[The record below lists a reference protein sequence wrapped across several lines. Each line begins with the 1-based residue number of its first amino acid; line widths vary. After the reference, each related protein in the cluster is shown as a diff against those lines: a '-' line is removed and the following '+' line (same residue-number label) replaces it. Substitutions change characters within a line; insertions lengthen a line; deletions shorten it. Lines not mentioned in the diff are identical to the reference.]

1 VGGYE
6 HPGGTFGARATAP
19 AGDGDGDAGGPLFH
33 ARPALPTGTVT
44 FLFTDVEGSTR
55 LAREL
60 GEAWLPLLHRHRE
73 IIRAALTG
81 HGGVEVQTEGD
92 GFFAAFSRAPAAVS
106 AVAQAQR
113 DLAVEPWPP
122 GAAIRV
128 RMGLHAGEGV
138 VDADGSYVGH
148 AVHRAARIA
157 AAGHGGQVLVSAAV
171 RALADD
177 ALPPGVTV
185 RDLGEHRLKDLRPE
199 PLAQLVIEG
208 LPAEFPPIRSLDA
221 RPNNLPTQLTSFVG
235 RDRDLAEAAG
245 LLAGTRLLTLTG
257 PGGTGKT
264 RLALQLA
271 ASTADEHPDGTWFV
285 ALEPIASPDLVL
297 PTIARTIGVAERAG
311 TSALDVLVAAIG
323 DRRMLLL
330 LDNFEQVVEAA
341 GDAGALLRACPAL
354 RIVVTS
360 RAVLRIAGEQEYV
373 VPGLPAP
380 PDTSRLSRVELEN
393 LPASLR
399 HPDPATLGQYEAV
412 RLFIA
417 RAVAVRPGFAVT
429 NENAPAV
436 AGICARLHGMPLA
449 IELAAARV
457 KLLTPEQILV
467 RLEDQ
472 LGLLTSTARDLPD
485 RQRTLRGAIAWSC
498 DLLEADERR
507 MFARLSVFR
516 GGWDLAAAEAVA
528 GAGPASAGDVLDG
541 LASLADQSLV
551 RSRETDGEIRFDM
564 FETIREFAAGMLT
577 AAGEAEAVGE
587 AHARAFLDVAEQAA
601 PHLQGAGQRAWLD
614 RLEHDHDNLRAAL
627 AFLVQRPEPELAVRL
642 AHALWRFWQ
651 QRGYLVE
658 ARRTLDRM
666 GGEEWGLAPGDRA
679 RLAEAFGGV
688 AYWQADLPV
697 ATRWYDEALAVWRA
711 EAADGGADARR
722 ELANA
727 LYNRAYVA
735 VADLFLSTPGAR
747 VDPKVQAM
755 MEEALAIYRSLGDR
769 AGEGNVLWG
778 LGSLLMF
785 ADRPER
791 ADAYYHDAIAV
802 HRETGNRTMEA
813 WSLQML
819 ASSLVMRDRAG
830 EAREPARHALRHFQ
844 EGSDVAGITLALD
857 VLSAVSMAAGERAR
871 GGRLWGAARALQ
883 RASGTGLADWDEQ
896 LFSTKSHGVRTALE
910 PAELER
916 LAADGAD
923 LPLADVVA
931 YALGELDPFGSS
943 DTTGARGSAHQVDR
957 DDRGEGE
964 DDAVAEH
971 DHDRP
976 RRRRQAA
983 MEERADRG
991 EKRLPGE

>member
-1 VGGYE
+1 VPDE
-6 HPGGTFGARATAP
+6 GAVVPPR
-19 AGDGDGDAGGPLFH
+19 DDH
-33 ARPALPTGTVT
+33 RPALPTGTVT

-73 IIRAALTG
+73 IIRAALAA
-81 HGGVEVQTEGD
+81 HGGIEVQTEGD
-92 GFFAAFSRAPAAVS
+92 GFFAVFARAPAAVA

-113 DLAVEPWPP
+113 DLAAEPWPL
-122 GAAIRV
+122 GGTIRV

-157 AAGHGGQVLVSAAV
+157 AAGHGGQVLISAAV

-177 ALPPGVTV
+177 VLPPGVTV

-199 PLAQLVIEG
+199 PLAELVIEG
-208 LPAEFPPIRSLDA
+208 LAAEFPPIRSLDA

-235 RDRDLAEAAG
+235 RDRELADVTA

-271 ASTADEHPDGTWFV
+271 AVAADDHPDGTWFV

-297 PTIARTIGVAERAG
+297 PTIARTIGATERAG
-311 TSALDVLVAAIG
+311 ASALDVLATAIG
-323 DRRMLLL
+323 EGRMLLL

-341 GDAGALLRACPAL
+341 GDVAALLRACPAL
-354 RIVVTS
+354 HVVVTS
-360 RAVLRIAGEQEYV
+360 RAVLRVAGEQEYV

-393 LPASLR
+393 LPAGLR
-399 HPDPATLGQYEAV
+399 HPTADSLGQYEAV

-457 KLLTPEQILV
+457 KLLTPEQILA
-467 RLEDQ
+467 RLEHQ
-472 LGLLTSTARDLPD
+472 LGLLTSSARDLPE

-498 DLLEADERR
+498 DLLAADEQRLL
-507 MFARLSVFR
+507 ARLSVFR
-516 GGWDLAAAEAVA
+516 GGWDLAVAEAIA
-528 GAGPASAGDVLDG
+528 GAGAEASSVDVLDG

-551 RSRETDGEIRFDM
+551 RSREADGDIRFDM
-564 FETIREFAAGMLT
+564 FETIREFAAELLE
-577 AAGEAEAVGE
+577 AAGEGE
-587 AHARAFLDVAEQAA
+587 ALREVHARAFLEVAERAA
-601 PHLQGAGQRAWLD
+601 PHLQAADQRTWLD
-614 RLEHDHDNLRAAL
+614 LLERDHDNLRAAL
-627 AFLVQRPEPELAVRL
+627 GWAIERPEPALAVRL

-651 QRGYLVE
+651 QRGYLAE

-666 GGEEWGLAPGDRA
+666 GEQGWRLAPADRA
-679 RLAEAFGGV
+679 RLGEAFGGV

-697 ATRWYDEALAVWRA
+697 AARWYEQALEVWRA
-711 EAADGGADARR
+711 AAADGNPEARR

-735 VADLFLSTPGAR
+735 VADLFLATPGSR
-747 VDPKVQAM
+747 VDPTVQAM
-755 MEEALAIYRSLGDR
+755 MEEALAIYRDLGNR
-769 AGEGNVLWG
+769 AGEGNVMWG

-785 ADRPER
+785 AERPEE
-791 ADAYYHDAIAV
+791 ADAYFRDAISI

-813 WSLQML
+813 WALQML
-819 ASSLVMRDRAG
+819 ATSLVMRDRAG
-830 EAREPARHALRHFQ
+830 DALEPARHALRHFH

-857 VLSAVSMAAGERAR
+857 VLSAVSMAAGERAA

-883 RASGTGLADWDEQ
+883 RASGTGLADWDEMM
-896 LFSTKSHGVRTALE
+896 FSTKAYGVRAALE
-910 PAELER
+910 PGALER
-916 LAADGAD
+916 LAAEGAA

-931 YALGELDPFGSS
+931 YGLGEADPF
-943 DTTGARGSAHQVDR
+943 
-957 DDRGEGE
+957 
-964 DDAVAEH
+964 DAS
-971 DHDRP
+971 
-976 RRRRQAA
+976 
-983 MEERADRG
+983 G
-991 EKRLPGE
+991 TS